1 MQGGYRALPAPHGVP
16 ASLDDVPTSAEAYLQ
31 LVRALSQRVPDV
43 MVMDSPQAPPSSL
56 PPITTTTT
64 ATATATTTIPSP
76 TDVAWKQ
83 ASLEAFVH
91 LRTTLLHIAVAYEEG
106 RIATL
111 PQHITERSAPLKA
124 ASAAEWR
131 RLCFGHHEGSGGGG
145 EGAVKVDK
153 ESPLAPAIDSFAGL
167 QVWKAAG
174 EEEEEE
180 EEEGENCNDDYDDDD
195 YDNDSNA
202 VSANDNDD
210 NDGTNNG
217 NNDDD
222 SGKEEKIQSKYND
235 DGGECSSSDTS
246 LPSPIPPLLS
256 AIVSLDQL
264 SLIRA
269 LSRSIRQVKI
279 NFHRGGHTS
288 VLGASAT
295 APIITKTTAATAAV
309 VSIQITYISAS
320 EVAWIYALL
329 AGLQLPLLNTTAA
342 VLRDLYLLMLKQ
354 RAALAIDTLAEP
366 AARAGVDLLALL
378 TGIFFG
384 QQGS

>member
-1 MQGGYRALPAPHGVP
+1 MQGGYRALPAPYGVP

-43 MVMDSPQAPPSSL
+43 MVSPQAPPSPLL
-56 PPITTTTT
+56 PLITTTTSS
-64 ATATATTTIPSP
+64 ATAAATIPPPPPPPP
-76 TDVAWKQ
+76 TEVAWKE

-111 PQHITERSAPLKA
+111 PLHITERSAPLKS

-131 RLCFGHHEGSGGGG
+131 LLCFGRQEGSGGGEVG
-145 EGAVKVDK
+145 EGGDV
-153 ESPLAPAIDSFAGL
+153 PAIDSFAGL

-180 EEEGENCNDDYDDDD
+180 EEEEEDDNAD
-195 YDNDSNA
+195 YDNA
-202 VSANDNDD
+202 A
-210 NDGTNNG
+210 TAA
-217 NNDDD
+217 NDDD
-222 SGKEEKIQSKYND
+222 EAGNIGND
-235 DGGECSSSDTS
+235 DDGSGGEKMQSNDDDGDECGSDTS
-246 LPSPIPPLLS
+246 IPSPIPPLLS

-269 LSRSIRQVKI
+269 LSRSIRQVKM
-279 NFHRGGHTS
+279 NFHRGGGGGGGGGSGSHTR
-288 VLGASAT
+288 SAT
-295 APIITKTTAATAAV
+295 ITTTTTVALV
-309 VSIQITYISAS
+309 QTYISAS

-354 RAALAIDTLAEP
+354 RAAIAIDTLAEP
-366 AARAGVDLLALL
+366 AARAGVDLIALL
-378 TGIFFG
+378 TGTFFG
-384 QQGS
+384 QQSLQ